1 MADDTAADLSPDTAA
16 EIPAEPTAEPA
27 TQPAAESAA
36 ESAAE
41 PPAQPAV
48 EPVAQPPVELAVE
61 PPALDTTVVAA
72 TIEVPPLATTPAA
85 AAPAGEGG
93 EWELLTGQVRAWLES
108 GQLQKLWAQAR
119 TPVTAL
125 AALIALLVVL
135 RVYSALLGAIES
147 LPLVPGL
154 LELVGVIWL
163 VRKGVPKLVR
173 NSEREQLISGLRQ
186 RWQSF
191 LGRG

>member
-1 MADDTAADLSPDTAA
+1 VAVV
-16 EIPAEPTAEPA
+16 EP
-27 TQPAAESAA
+27 
-36 ESAAE
+36 AAE
-41 PPAQPAV
+41 PPAEA
-48 EPVAQPPVELAVE
+48 PVAVLE
-61 PPALDTTVVAA
+61 PPSFDTTLDTSVVAA
-72 TIEVPPLATTPAA
+72 TLEVPPLAAPSAA
-85 AAPAGEGG
+85 GAGAEAGEGG

-119 TPVTAL
+119 TPLTAL

-135 RVYSALLGAIES
+135 RVYSALLGALDS

-163 VRKGVPKLVR
+163 VTKGVPKLVR
-173 NSEREQLISGLRQ
+173 NSEREQLIGGLRQ

-191 LGRG
+191 IGRS

>member
-125 AALIALLVVL
+125 AAQI
-135 RVYSALLGAIES
+135 ALLGAIES

>member
-1 MADDTAADLSPDTAA
+1 M
-16 EIPAEPTAEPA
+16 
-27 TQPAAESAA
+27 
-36 ESAAE
+36 
-41 PPAQPAV
+41 
-48 EPVAQPPVELAVE
+48 E
-61 PPALDTTVVAA
+61 PPALDTTLDTSVVAA
-72 TIEVPPLATTPAA
+72 TIEVPPLAAPPAA
-85 AAPAGEGG
+85 DAPAGEGG

-108 GQLQKLWAQAR
+108 GQLEKLWAQAR

-135 RVYSALLGAIES
+135 RVYSALLGAIDS

>member
-1 MADDTAADLSPDTAA
+1 
-16 EIPAEPTAEPA
+16 
-27 TQPAAESAA
+27 
-36 ESAAE
+36 
-41 PPAQPAV
+41 
-48 EPVAQPPVELAVE
+48 VELAAETAVVE
-61 PPALDTTVVAA
+61 PPALDTTPDTALDTSVVAA
-72 TIEVPPLATTPAA
+72 TIEVPPLAATPAA
-85 AAPAGEGG
+85 DAPAGEGGEGG

-135 RVYSALLGAIES
+135 RVYSALLGAIDS

>member
-1 MADDTAADLSPDTAA
+1 MKVFLPGG
-16 EIPAEPTAEPA
+16 
-27 TQPAAESAA
+27 
-36 ESAAE
+36 
-41 PPAQPAV
+41 
-48 EPVAQPPVELAVE
+48 
-61 PPALDTTVVAA
+61 
-72 TIEVPPLATTPAA
+72 
-85 AAPAGEGG
+85 AGLVG
-93 EWELLTGQVRAWLES
+93 LN
-108 GQLQKLWAQAR
+108 
-119 TPVTAL
+119 
-125 AALIALLVVL
+125 LIALLVVL